1 MTTSDDRIA
10 KSELLFDFSWK
21 SYELVLNR
29 NEHLDT
35 KIHNTIVATGMMIP
49 ILLGL
54 FYFLFDKLNLTES
67 PYLPCVL
74 VPVTG
79 GMLFFLL
86 ATIAGLLS
94 YAPRQFEMVGTEE
107 FISRHG
113 AKDRLLVSKQLV
125 SNLAHTTAF
134 NRAVVLEKARR
145 IGLMLAFLATG
156 AGFFFATFLIIA
168 VCLLTGRVQTA

>member
-1 MTTSDDRIA
+1 MTTSDDRLA
-10 KSELLFDFSWK
+10 KSEFLFDFSWK

-35 KIHNTIVATGMMIP
+35 KIHNTIVITGTMIP

-54 FYFLFDKLNLTES
+54 FYFLFEKLNLTES
-67 PYLPCVL
+67 PYLPWVL
-74 VPVTG
+74 APIAV

-86 ATIAGLLS
+86 ATVAGMMS

-107 FISRHG
+107 FVSRHG

-125 SNLAHTTAF
+125 SNLAHATAF
-134 NRAVVLEKARR
+134 NRVVVLEKAHRV
-145 IGLMLAFLATG
+145 GVMLAFLTIG

-168 VCLLTGRVQTA
+168 VCLLTGHVQTA